1 MAHECIIAFIP
12 ATLKFYLPVGLLCAA
27 FWGITVV
34 VLLVMA
40 QEWRGVGVVGILTT
54 TRLINAVLIRRQS
67 GNKVWSGAVE
77 PNVMG
82 DIFVLLS
89 QEARGSDRLESW
101 ITGLTTYMVYLIAAL
116 ATNIEQ
122 FGKILLLCQLVG
134 SAGLLA
140 IANTATD
147 KLHMYMHGYLTV
159 EVLGHKHYRR
169 RLDLVTE
176 LTQGKAEA
184 TGL

>member
-1 MAHECIIAFIP
+1 
-12 ATLKFYLPVGLLCAA
+12 
-27 FWGITVV
+27 
-34 VLLVMA
+34 
-40 QEWRGVGVVGILTT
+40 
-54 TRLINAVLIRRQS
+54 
-67 GNKVWSGAVE
+67 
-77 PNVMG
+77 
-82 DIFVLLS
+82 
-89 QEARGSDRLESW
+89 
-101 ITGLTTYMVYLIAAL
+101 MVYLIAAL

-134 SAGLLA
+134 SASLLA